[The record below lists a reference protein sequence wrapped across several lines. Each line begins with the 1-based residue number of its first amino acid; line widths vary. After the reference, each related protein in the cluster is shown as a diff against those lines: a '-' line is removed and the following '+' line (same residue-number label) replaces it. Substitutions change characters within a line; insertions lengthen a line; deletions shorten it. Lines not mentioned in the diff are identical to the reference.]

1 MGLNGAWLILFIP
14 VLSFV
19 VNILFQIIWC
29 RFKAGGG
36 LLKSEYL
43 GCLWGLI
50 TLFLMHIYPYENQKS
65 SSMDIL
71 FITTNFLI
79 YLALSYC
86 YFHFINLCLTARRI
100 RLVRDLFASG
110 NGLTLNE
117 IQKNYNASE
126 MLKKRTRRLLNSGQ
140 ILEINGRYFIGK
152 PMMLF
157 AAWSLVR
164 LKFIFLGKG
173 SEYD

>member
-1 MGLNGAWLILFIP
+1 MELNNTWFVLFIP
-14 VLSFV
+14 VLSFIL
-19 VNILFQIIWC
+19 NILFQIIWC

-50 TLFLMHIYPYENQKS
+50 ALFLMHIYLYGNQNS
-65 SSMDIL
+65 SAIDIP
-71 FITTNFLI
+71 FIMTNFLI
-79 YLALSYC
+79 YIALSYC

-140 ILEINGRYFIGK
+140 ISG
-152 PMMLF
+152 
-157 AAWSLVR
+157 
-164 LKFIFLGKG
+164 
-173 SEYD
+173 